1 VERVSRINIS
11 HNLRPNEMALRDYL
25 ENLAP
30 KLHARMIVCAGH
42 IHNYE
47 RFSQHG
53 VIYLVSGGGGASPVP
68 VERTPDDLYQAT
80 DFPNFHYVKFELDGK
95 SLRATMIRLDQSSAP
110 AHQWQQRDQFT
121 ISRP

>member
-1 VERVSRINIS
+1 
-11 HNLRPNEMALRDYL
+11 MALRDYL

-30 KLHARMIVCAGH
+30 KLHARIIVCAGH

-68 VERTPDDLYQAT
+68 VERTP
-80 DFPNFHYVKFELDGK
+80 
-95 SLRATMIRLDQSSAP
+95 MI
-110 AHQWQQRDQFT
+110 FT
-121 ISRP
+121 GPRIFRISIT